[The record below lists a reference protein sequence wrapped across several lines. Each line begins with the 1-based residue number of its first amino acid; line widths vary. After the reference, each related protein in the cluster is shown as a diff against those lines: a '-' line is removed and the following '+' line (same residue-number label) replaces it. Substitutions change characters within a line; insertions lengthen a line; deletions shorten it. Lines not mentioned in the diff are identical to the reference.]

1 MKSGLQVAEEASDF
15 YQFINSTVYKQDFKL
30 KEPLVIMVTSSKEN
44 QSFVA
49 VCKKRGHLLL

>member
-1 MKSGLQVAEEASDF
+1 MKSGLQVAEEARAF

-44 QSFVA
+44 Q
-49 VCKKRGHLLL
+49 